1 MGRSAC
7 PVAGRIIALLLGS
20 SESRLE
26 VFPLT
31 LTPLPLFLCLLFAA
45 LALLPFAAFLLLS
58 FAALALLLIAAL
70 ALLPFAALA
79 LLPFAALMLLPFA
92 ALALLPFAA
101 LLLLLPT
108 PFPLRLLAAL
118 ALRLFVRSSMR
129 RLPRADRS
137 PSLAKRARRSRAY
150 ALRAEE
156 QGARL
161 GYFLHPR
168 RGVGSLVPIGVML
181 QRLPAKRL
189 RYLFG
194 RSP

>member
-7 PVAGRIIALLLGS
+7 LAAGRIIAPTVGS

-31 LTPLPLFLCLLFAA
+31 LPPLPLFLCLLFAA
-45 LALLPFAAFLLLS
+45 FLLCPFAAFLLLS
-58 FAALALLLIAAL
+58 FASLALLLL
-70 ALLPFAALA
+70 ATLA
-79 LLPFAALMLLPFA
+79 F
-92 ALALLPFAA
+92 
-101 LLLLLPT
+101 LLLPA
-108 PFPLRLLAAL
+108 FPLLLFTTFPLLLFAAL
-118 ALRLFVRSSMR
+118 ALRLFAALALRPFVCSPRR

-137 PSLAKRARRSRAY
+137 PSLAERARRSRAY

-156 QGARL
+156 QGTRL

-168 RGVGSLVPIGVML
+168 GGVGSLVPIGVML

-194 RSP
+194 RNPERNV